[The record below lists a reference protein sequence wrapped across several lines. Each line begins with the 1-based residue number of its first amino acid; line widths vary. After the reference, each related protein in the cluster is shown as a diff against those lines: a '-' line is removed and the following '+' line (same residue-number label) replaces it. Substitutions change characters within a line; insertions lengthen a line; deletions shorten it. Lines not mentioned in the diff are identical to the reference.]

1 MSSYPGANRSTSCVA
16 QSLSRASPTA
26 NPVSVE
32 RVQMDH
38 RSPRRQA
45 GFNSRTFR
53 ESDRFG
59 SRPDRIA
66 FWAVILAVVVL
77 VAAAASAHAAS
88 GGIGGGG
95 GKNGCA
101 DSDFGARKLSLGDC
115 GADVKTLNWILHS
128 RDFGA
133 RPRLGDEFD
142 GRTKKAVGGLQD
154 VVGLRQSGVVNG
166 ATRDAVVSTM
176 RKDGATWFGP
186 GFFGSRTACGQRL
199 TRRTVGV
206 AHKSLP
212 CGSRVTIKYRGRFL
226 RTRVIDRGPYVKG
239 VKWDLTSAAAKQLG
253 FRGSENVRSAI
264 VR

>member
-1 MSSYPGANRSTSCVA
+1 
-16 QSLSRASPTA
+16 
-26 NPVSVE
+26 
-32 RVQMDH
+32 MDH

-53 ESDRFG
+53 ESDRLG

-142 GRTKKAVGGLQD
+142 GRTKKAVGGLQERGRAAA
-154 VVGLRQSGVVNG
+154 VGGRQRRHPRRRGQHDAQGRGDLVRPRVLRQQDRLR
-166 ATRDAVVSTM
+166 AAADAS
-176 RKDGATWFGP
+176 D
-186 GFFGSRTACGQRL
+186 
-199 TRRTVGV
+199 RR
-206 AHKSLP
+206 
-212 CGSRVTIKYRGRFL
+212 
-226 RTRVIDRGPYVKG
+226 RGPQVASLRIAG
-239 VKWDLTSAAAKQLG
+239 
-253 FRGSENVRSAI
+253 
-264 VR
+264 

>member
-1 MSSYPGANRSTSCVA
+1 M
-16 QSLSRASPTA
+16 
-26 NPVSVE
+26 
-32 RVQMDH
+32 QMDH

-53 ESDRFG
+53 ESDRIG

-66 FWAVILAVVVL
+66 FWAVVLAVVVL

-115 GADVKTLNWILHS
+115 GADVQTLNWILHS

-133 RPRLGDEFD
+133 KPRLGDEFD
-142 GRTKKAVGGLQD
+142 GRTKRAVGGLQSSA
-154 VVGLRQSGVVNG
+154 GLRRSGVVNG
-166 ATRDAVVSTM
+166 TTRDAVVGTM
-176 RKDGATWFGP
+176 RKERATWFGP

-239 VKWDLTSAAAKQLG
+239 VKWDLTAAAAKQLG
-253 FRGSENVRSAI
+253 FRGSDKVRSAI